1 MEFLLIAS
9 AHFLALLSPGPDF
22 FLIMQG
28 AFRLPVRYC
37 FALCAGIALANAVY
51 LLVAILGLAV
61 VSGFTPLMLGL
72 KYLGGAYLL
81 FLGIMLLRAP
91 KPSLET
97 GNNLGGIHL
106 RSYRRQFTLG
116 FLSAILNPKNAIFYL
131 AIFSVMVSSET
142 SLFMRGLYA
151 FWMTGIV
158 FFWDS
163 LVVLFFNRQG
173 TKDTLRPVLYY
184 IEKFSGMVLAFFG
197 LFLAFS

>member
-22 FLIMQG
+22 FLLMQG

-37 FALCAGIALANAVY
+37 FALCAGIALANGVY
-51 LLVAILGLAV
+51 LLVAILGIAV
-61 VSGFTPLMLGL
+61 VSSFTPLMVGL

-91 KPSLET
+91 RRSLKA
-97 GNNLGGIHL
+97 GDSQGGIHL

-116 FLSAILNPKNAIFYL
+116 FLSGILNPKNAIFYL
-131 AIFSVMVSSET
+131 AIFSVMVSQET
-142 SLFMRGLYA
+142 PLLIRGLYGC
-151 FWMTGIV
+151 WMSCVV
-158 FFWDS
+158 FIWDS

-173 TKDTLRPVLYY
+173 TKDRLRPVVYY
-184 IEKFSGMVLAFFG
+184 LEKISGIVLAFFG
-197 LFLAFS
+197 IFLAFT